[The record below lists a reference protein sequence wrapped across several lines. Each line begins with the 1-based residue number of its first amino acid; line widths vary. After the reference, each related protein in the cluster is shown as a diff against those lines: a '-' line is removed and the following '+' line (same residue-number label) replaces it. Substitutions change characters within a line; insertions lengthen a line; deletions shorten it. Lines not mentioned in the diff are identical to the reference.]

1 MYIETI
7 FYVCDSEWIKIL
19 FISLTKW
26 FWNCISDV
34 TSIMRNSVFSAALA
48 SNVSAIS
55 VPCGVEQWVFLTIS
69 CYCTDTTHCKWY
81 GTYICVNTIYSLHNA
96 WHFNP
101 HNSISQLGIRV
112 FQSHDVSGLDDSYVL
127 LWFAKKLLAEVR
139 PNWLA
144 NTAPCQAVLIQ
155 SKPFCHCAAFLD
167 RSLSSS
173 HIVSFYPG
181 V

>member
-1 MYIETI
+1 MSVILNELK
-7 FYVCDSEWIKIL
+7 FY

-81 GTYICVNTIYSLHNA
+81 GTYMCQYNLQFTVHNA

-112 FQSHDVSGLDDSYVL
+112 FQSHDVSWWL
-127 LWFAKKLLAEVR
+127 LCIAKIDLPKSSL
-139 PNWLA
+139 
-144 NTAPCQAVLIQ
+144 Q
-155 SKPFCHCAAFLD
+155 SLGP
-167 RSLSSS
+167 
-173 HIVSFYPG
+173 IG
-181 V
+181 